1 MNLKTNIKNELK
13 EIFEELDQV
22 ENGTF
27 DNVPFP
33 SSAKKNLILMAV
45 LFFIFLFGSTFIIL
59 YLKIPE
65 PLWGSLLQ
73 GIGSLVASIALVR
86 LKIAVVRL
94 RYKNKASH

>member
-1 MNLKTNIKNELK
+1 MNFKTNIKNELK

-22 ENGTF
+22 ENAT
-27 DNVPFP
+27 FP

-45 LFFIFLFGSTFIIL
+45 LFFTFLFGSTFIIL

-73 GIGSLVASIALVR
+73 GIGSLVASMALVR

-94 RYKNKASH
+94 RKNKTSH